1 VSSVQ
6 SDAARLQG
14 TLHVTSGTGYAVHE
28 IQTPTGTTVR
38 EYMSA
43 SGKVFAVAW
52 KGPWPPDLQQL
63 LGTYFSQFQQA
74 AQSAKQRAGRTPLA
88 IHQSNLVVERSG
100 HMRSWMGR
108 AYLSNQLP
116 SGMSVESIR

>member
-1 VSSVQ
+1 
-6 SDAARLQG
+6 
-14 TLHVTSGTGYAVHE
+14 
-28 IQTPTGTTVR
+28 
-38 EYMSA
+38 MSA